1 MCYYYQ
7 KAGNYLQGRLYVK
20 GNNDM
25 NKQQIGRA
33 GELLVQ
39 YKLLIAGIESSQM
52 TTDAGIDLVAFSN
65 KQKKAYTI
73 QVKTNEKPKPGG
85 GKGSK
90 ALDWWLSQN
99 TPAELVA
106 LVDLS
111 SANAWLFTQ
120 SEFAENAQQHSN
132 GNDHFYIYTTEDV
145 KTKKKARLQDYE
157 NYILEKRI
165 KDIFSL

>member
-1 MCYYYQ
+1 
-7 KAGNYLQGRLYVK
+7 
-20 GNNDM
+20 M

-39 YKLLIAGIESSQM
+39 YKLLLAGIESSQL

-65 KQKKAYTI
+65 KQKKAFTI

-85 GKGSK
+85 GKGSR
-90 ALDWWLSQN
+90 ALDWWLNQN

-111 SANAWLFTQ
+111 SSNVWLLTQ
-120 SEFAENAQQHSN
+120 REFSKFAQQHSN
-132 GNDHFYIYTTEDV
+132 GKDHFYIYTTDDV
-145 KTKKKARLQDYE
+145 RTKKKAKLQDYE
-157 NYILEKRI
+157 NYILERRI
-165 KDIFSL
+165 EDKFSL